1 MVRKRQKTI
10 GNYIIWILLAVG
22 LIPLIVMVLATYDTT
37 SDLLMARN
45 DSAKLS
51 AVNVVQ
57 TERSK
62 LQKQSEHVLKKVA
75 GYPEISGGKYDEKI
89 IKTQLDR
96 AKDACQYIQS
106 IVVGY
111 SDNKYVSTQLEP
123 ADYKVTSRPWYTKAV
138 ANEGQICWTS
148 PYKSASMGKYLVTAS
163 YAMRSRQG
171 KLIVVSV
178 NLTYESVEKTLK
190 QLKIGNTGRVTLV
203 SKTGIVLASKGA
215 GNSGYKEGKDITS
228 SAIFKAIKNANARKG
243 TIHLKGT
250 SEVTDVYYDK
260 GAVGSGSNSWAFS
273 SVRRNDLSNER
284 MTMIKHAMIVAVVV
298 VILIL
303 FVTVLTVEG
312 LKAMANILMEHLEQA
327 GKGHFKKIPEKF
339 EKASSL
345 GVRYGQRIVAPKKD
359 GNEFSRIANG
369 FNEMVEQ
376 IGGLLEIVKSQSDNV
391 AEKSDSLLELSKQT
405 GKATEEVAQTITGIA
420 EVTSSQAQ
428 ETHESVTK
436 LEELSKVIDEL
447 NESVQTMNAESD
459 ESAKINQDN
468 MNTMDNVNSNWVAE
482 LDDMKALSQSVQ
494 NMNADIQDITK
505 IINVINEISRQ
516 TNLLALNAS
525 IEAASAGEAGKGF
538 SVVAAEIRKLAEQ
551 SAASTKEIEDIIDN
565 IKNQSTEMVD
575 KTNSSVEGGQ
585 KQSKLIQE
593 AIKSTMEV
601 FKRNQEMAQKVAGVA
616 EASEKIEEVQG
627 KVLEGLESI
636 SASTQ
641 ENAAGTEEV
650 SANSEEVL
658 ATMDEFTQHVS
669 DLRDISGQLK
679 KETDNLTIER

>member
-494 NMNADIQDITK
+494 NMNAD
-505 IINVINEISRQ
+505 
-516 TNLLALNAS
+516 
-525 IEAASAGEAGKGF
+525 
-538 SVVAAEIRKLAEQ
+538 
-551 SAASTKEIEDIIDN
+551 
-565 IKNQSTEMVD
+565 
-575 KTNSSVEGGQ
+575 
-585 KQSKLIQE
+585 
-593 AIKSTMEV
+593 
-601 FKRNQEMAQKVAGVA
+601 
-616 EASEKIEEVQG
+616 
-627 KVLEGLESI
+627 
-636 SASTQ
+636 
-641 ENAAGTEEV
+641 
-650 SANSEEVL
+650 
-658 ATMDEFTQHVS
+658 
-669 DLRDISGQLK
+669 
-679 KETDNLTIER
+679 

>member
-10 GNYIIWILLAVG
+10 GNYIMWILLAVG
-22 LIPLIVMVLATYDTT
+22 LIPLIAMALAIYDTT

-62 LQKQSEHVLKKVA
+62 LQKQSEYVLKKVA
-75 GYPEISGGKYDEKI
+75 GYPEISGGKYDERI
-89 IKTQLDR
+89 IKSQLDR
-96 AKDACQYIQS
+96 AKDACQYIQTV
-106 IVVGY
+106 IVGY
-111 SDNKYVSTQLEP
+111 SDDKYVSTQPEP

-138 ANEGQICWTS
+138 ANEGQVCWTN
-148 PYKSASMGKYLVTAS
+148 PYKSASTGKYLVTAS

-178 NLTYESVEKTLK
+178 DLTYASVEKTLT

-215 GNSGYKEGKDITS
+215 GNSGYKEGKDIITS
-228 SAIFKAIKNANARKG
+228 SAVFKAIKNANARKG

-260 GAVGSGSNSWAFS
+260 GAVGSGSWAFS

-303 FVTVLTVEG
+303 FLTVLTVKG
-312 LKAMANILMEHLEQA
+312 LKEIANILMEHLEQA

-345 GVRYGQRIVAPKKD
+345 GARYGQKILAPKKD

-369 FNEMVEQ
+369 FNEMIEQ
-376 IGGLLEIVKSQSDNV
+376 IGGLLESVKSQSDNV

-420 EVTSSQAQ
+420 DVTSSQAQ
-428 ETHESVTK
+428 ETQESVTK

-447 NESVQTMNAESD
+447 NESVQQMNAESD
-459 ESAKINQDN
+459 ESSKINQAN
-468 MNTMDNVNSNWVAE
+468 MNTMDSVNSNWMAE

-551 SAASTKEIEDIIDN
+551 SAASTKEIEGIIDN

-601 FKRNQEMAQKVAGVA
+601 FKRNQDMAERVAGVA
-616 EASEKIEEVQG
+616 ESSTKIEEVQA

-679 KETDNLTIER
+679 KETDKLTIER

>member
-10 GNYIIWILLAVG
+10 GNYIMWILLAVG
-22 LIPLIVMVLATYDTT
+22 LIPLIAMALAIYDTT

-62 LQKQSEHVLKKVA
+62 LQKQSEYVLKKVA
-75 GYPEISGGKYDEKI
+75 GYPEISGGKYDERI
-89 IKTQLDR
+89 IKSQLDR
-96 AKDACQYIQS
+96 AKDACQYIQTV
-106 IVVGY
+106 IVGY
-111 SDNKYVSTQLEP
+111 SDDKYVSTQPEP

-138 ANEGQICWTS
+138 ANEGQVCWTN
-148 PYKSASMGKYLVTAS
+148 PYKSAATGKYLVTAS

-178 NLTYESVEKTLK
+178 DLTYASVEKTLK

-228 SAIFKAIKNANARKG
+228 SAVFKAIKNANARKG

-250 SEVTDVYYDK
+250 SEVYDK
-260 GAVGSGSNSWAFS
+260 GAVGSGSWAFS
-273 SVRRNDLSNER
+273 SVHRNDLSNER

-303 FVTVLTVEG
+303 FLTVLTVRG
-312 LKAMANILMEHLEQA
+312 LKAIANILMEHLEQA

-345 GVRYGQRIVAPKKD
+345 GARYGQKIVAPKKD

-369 FNEMVEQ
+369 FNEMIEQ
-376 IGGLLEIVKSQSDNV
+376 IGGLLESVKSQSDNV

-428 ETHESVTK
+428 ETQESVTK

-447 NESVQTMNAESD
+447 NESVQQMNAESD
-459 ESAKINQDN
+459 ESSKINQAN
-468 MNTMDNVNSNWVAE
+468 MNTMDSVNSNWMAE

-601 FKRNQEMAQKVAGVA
+601 FKRNQGMAEKVAGVA
-616 EASEKIEEVQG
+616 ESSTKIEEVQA

-679 KETDNLTIER
+679 KETDKLTIER

>member
-228 SAIFKAIKNANARKG
+228 SAVFKAIKNANARKG

-428 ETHESVTK
+428 ETQESVTK

-447 NESVQTMNAESD
+447 NESVQTMHAESD

-468 MNTMDNVNSNWVAE
+468 MTTMDNVNSNWVAE

-494 NMNADIQDITK
+494 NMNEDIQDITK

-679 KETDNLTIER
+679 KETDNLTIE